1 MLTIP
6 TIPTI
11 AVGSAEFSTMPHS
24 KAAPVGMY
32 LSEISGYVWTIYND
46 LTSRHHWNEG

>member
-11 AVGSAEFSTMPHS
+11 AVGSAEFSTGMPHS
-24 KAAPVGMY
+24 KDGSTCRDV
-32 LSEISGYVWTIYND
+32 SK
-46 LTSRHHWNEG
+46 